1 MSLTLDR
8 AFAAAT
14 LAMGAAIYWSAAH
27 ADWAQAAGLF
37 GVGPATW
44 PKGIAI
50 GLIVLSALQL
60 GASFVRPGS
69 ADRDAHSTSDQAA
82 APAGWVV
89 GLIALMAAFYPLL
102 VYLGYYVGTGLAMA
116 VLARIMGER
125 RALPIVVLLVC
136 VLGGSY
142 LLFEALLGISLPRPR
157 WM

>member
-14 LAMGAAIYWSAAH
+14 LAMGAAIYWSATH

-69 ADRDAHSTSDQAA
+69 ADGDTDPAAEHTA
-82 APAGWVV
+82 APGGWVMA
-89 GLIALMAAFYPLL
+89 LIAMMAAFYPLL
-102 VYLGYYVGTGLAMA
+102 LYLGYYIATGLAMA
-116 VLARIMGER
+116 VLARSMGER